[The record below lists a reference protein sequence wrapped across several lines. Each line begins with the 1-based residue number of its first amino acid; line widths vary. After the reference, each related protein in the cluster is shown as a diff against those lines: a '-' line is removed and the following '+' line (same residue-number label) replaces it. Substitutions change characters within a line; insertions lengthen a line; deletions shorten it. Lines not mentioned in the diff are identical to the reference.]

1 MEKISVSGTEK
12 SLVGKMSEKTTRM
25 IKAVS
30 MLEEYNGGFFFF
42 LIRFRLQHLN
52 LILPLRETEILK
64 LQW

>member
-42 LIRFRLQHLN
+42 F
-52 LILPLRETEILK
+52 
-64 LQW
+64 

>member
-42 LIRFRLQHLN
+42 FNKVQITAF
-52 LILPLRETEILK
+52 K
-64 LQW
+64 LDLAFEGD